1 MKTWEQKWKNDA
13 PPMDEETEDALLK
26 LLQGEDDDPSSS
38 LSSGAQKKHC
48 DPTDDS
54 ATIDGGVQGG
64 EARQMKGVSQSQVSP
79 VTTSERRKWDG
90 NAEGVPA
97 AKRTKTEA
105 ENGESDSDSEFVYE
119 HKMMRLRRAAELR
132 GRSAEPC
139 NNQKVS
145 RELDGSS
152 VRRVRLWR
160 STEGGTK
167 ARGCNAR
174 GARATWLSLSVN
186 VCLRV
191 CVCSEGAAW
200 GARGCAVQP
209 RGCTREA

>member
-132 GRSAEPC
+132 KEEQEKRWWDTAEYRKAEKEQLWDKVNETTDFIDFSCYLEQDYSKGMLAVTDKAFRFVMDVTTGREY
-139 NNQKVS
+139 KV
-145 RELDGSS
+145 R
-152 VRRVRLWR
+152 
-160 STEGGTK
+160 
-167 ARGCNAR
+167 
-174 GARATWLSLSVN
+174 
-186 VCLRV
+186 
-191 CVCSEGAAW
+191 
-200 GARGCAVQP
+200 P
-209 RGCTREA
+209 

>member
-13 PPMDEETEDALLK
+13 PPMDEEVEDALLK

-132 GRSAEPC
+132 KEEQEKRWWDTAEYRKAEKEQLWDKVNETTDFIDFSCYLEQDYSKGMLAVTDKAFRFVMDVTTGREY
-139 NNQKVS
+139 KV
-145 RELDGSS
+145 R
-152 VRRVRLWR
+152 
-160 STEGGTK
+160 
-167 ARGCNAR
+167 
-174 GARATWLSLSVN
+174 
-186 VCLRV
+186 
-191 CVCSEGAAW
+191 
-200 GARGCAVQP
+200 P
-209 RGCTREA
+209 